1 MTRSTR
7 TALITAGAVVTLVVG
22 IGVAVE
28 TADTYDPSVDTATPS
43 SSTSAAA
50 ATAPPPTTSSTTTT
64 PDTNRR
70 GNITGKVG
78 TPITLST
85 ASGQEYA
92 RVTVTNLAVESCT
105 NLLGETYEPLVLRYT
120 VTTPADAPRR
130 HLTSVMNPFDMSLLN
145 DDTGVTSQHNPMPE
159 CMEFSNNLTISTQM
173 APGSTYQGGM
183 LFHDAPP
190 AGAVIYNPQ
199 FTGNGVE
206 WHY

>member
-7 TALITAGAVVTLVVG
+7 TALITAGTVVALVVG
-22 IGVAVE
+22 IGVVVG
-28 TADTYDPSVDTATPS
+28 TADTYDPSVDATTPS
-43 SSTSAAA
+43 SSTST
-50 ATAPPPTTSSTTTT
+50 TASPTTSTTTT
-64 PDTNRR
+64 SEPATNRR

-92 RVTVTNLAVESCT
+92 RVTVTDLGVESCT

-120 VTTPADAPRR
+120 VTTPADAPPSR
-130 HLTSVMNPFDMSLLN
+130 LTSVMNPFDMSLFN
-145 DDTGVTSQHNPMPE
+145 DATGITSQHNPMPE

-183 LFHDAPP
+183 LFHDAPES
-190 AGAVIYNPQ
+190 GAVIYNPQ